1 MDTETPE
8 NEGKALLSVAIYWEG
23 VYSDCTVETS
33 DGDII
38 NEDDSICTR
47 EGRVYH
53 QDHIPDDH
61 KNCEDIEEYSYSYD
75 RVFCTR
81 GNIEYWHHYR
91 DAVYYNGDL
100 YDSDALDYYNLY
112 YCDDCGDIFQQN
124 NSECLCENCDRNENE
139 HDDYHDGC
147 DENKA
152 HGSTYKIGI
161 EFEKCDCIENPWEY
175 KNKGWRCET
184 DSSCWYEYITPIL
197 PFDKVDSAFDWIVEN
212 GKDILPE
219 SINSDCGWHIHV
231 SKEGVQPDELYK
243 TIAGW
248 RPLLWG
254 LYPHRLSGY
263 SSRNGDKYDHSV
275 DVGVRN
281 RTVEIRIF
289 PWCDNK
295 NTLRFRLE
303 IVKFMLDNPAKNT
316 ADALKI
322 LGMKQLSFAK
332 ILDIVY
338 GWNTERL
345 VSLLDR
351 MHKFYNEGITKP
363 NNKILQIQKRI
374 MRDKSRMS
382 WQESDE

>member
-1 MDTETPE
+1 
-8 NEGKALLSVAIYWEG
+8 
-23 VYSDCTVETS
+23 
-33 DGDII
+33 
-38 NEDDSICTR
+38 
-47 EGRVYH
+47 
-53 QDHIPDDH
+53 
-61 KNCEDIEEYSYSYD
+61 
-75 RVFCTR
+75 
-81 GNIEYWHHYR
+81 
-91 DAVYYNGDL
+91 
-100 YDSDALDYYNLY
+100 
-112 YCDDCGDIFQQN
+112 
-124 NSECLCENCDRNENE
+124 
-139 HDDYHDGC
+139 
-147 DENKA
+147 
-152 HGSTYKIGI
+152 
-161 EFEKCDCIENPWEY
+161 
-175 KNKGWRCET
+175 
-184 DSSCWYEYITPIL
+184 L